1 MMDQG
6 CRGEEMSSLFCFLL
20 GRLPSLK
27 TPEQEVK
34 KPSRRGLKS
43 SVESLAVLKQC
54 WGNKNWHPGADKAGR
69 VPINTVRSPLEPLQV
84 VSQGR
89 R

>member
-1 MMDQG
+1 MDQD
-6 CRGEEMSSLFCFLL
+6 CREEEMSSLFCFLL
-20 GRLPSLK
+20 GHLPSLK
-27 TPEQEVK
+27 LSDQEVK

-43 SVESLAVLKQC
+43 SIEILAVSRC
-54 WGNKNWHPGADKAGR
+54 WGNKNRHPGAGKADR
-69 VPINTVRSPLEPLQV
+69 VPINTARSPLEFLQG